1 LSELLP
7 TNTVSEE
14 DFQGLLH
21 RLAGN
26 ESGDGLETL
35 VMVVDWLR
43 PKTPERRDWAEER
56 IDYLAVALETSDFFP
71 PAVFDGLRLWL
82 TQTQFFNAFAGLG
95 VFSRRGFVRE
105 FAERCHEHF
114 SPTPPVRNYLRDV
127 LPLIFHQEMD
137 PPWVAAVPDDAWSRL
152 FSTARRVLILP
163 EDRDPSLAPVEA
175 ALYALEML
183 SIWGAAEELE
193 PELMRLDPALSQS
206 DSAFVALQREIALYV
221 EQARAHLNHPELPE
235 SDDCHARVLLEQC
248 REQIYRFRKK
258 ILTRG
263 TTISLAHLLE
273 RLDQTFSRIEDLLDV
288 LSSDPAVGGAARG
301 RLFKR
306 LVQAS
311 AERHSPRLLWQRNV
325 RLLARNITESAS
337 NHGEHYITRDGR
349 EYLAMLR
356 SAAGAGVIIA
366 LMALLKL
373 WIVELPLKPV
383 AETFLVSL
391 NYGLGFVFIHMLH
404 FTVATKQPAMTA
416 ACFAGAVE
424 REEQGR
430 ANQRKLAALLIQ
442 VSRSQ
447 FAAVIGNVSVAV
459 AVALLIGGLY
469 RYFSGAPLLPAEAA
483 TYQLRALHPLLSLAL
498 LHAAIAGVWLF
509 FSGLVAGFFDNRAAY
524 LDVRQRLRR
533 NPLVQA
539 LLPPALQAR
548 FADYLHDNYGSL
560 AGNFIF
566 GLLLGVTGYLG
577 KLVGLPLDIR
587 HIAFSSANL
596 GYVMSGD
603 ELPLA
608 AFLLNLVFVLLI
620 GVVNLLVSF
629 FLALWVALKSRGTRM
644 GRLTALWR
652 AFVDRV
658 REDPLVLVLPPRV
671 LSQIKAGENPMK

>member
-1 LSELLP
+1 MPETLP
-7 TNTVSEE
+7 TTTVSDE

-26 ESGDGLETL
+26 RSGDGLETL
-35 VMVVDWLR
+35 VMAVDWLR
-43 PKTPERRDWAEER
+43 PKTPERGDWAEGR
-56 IDYLAVALETSDFFP
+56 IDYLAAALETPELFP
-71 PAVFDGLRLWL
+71 PAVLDGLRLWL
-82 TQTQFFNAFAGLG
+82 ERTQFFNAFAGLG

-105 FAERCHEHF
+105 FVERCHEHL
-114 SPTPPVRNYLRDV
+114 SPTPPVHNYLRDI
-127 LPLIFHQEMD
+127 LPLVFHQETD
-137 PPWVAAVPDDAWSRL
+137 RLWVAAVADAAWSRL
-152 FSTARRVLILP
+152 FSAAHRALVLP
-163 EDRDPSLAPVEA
+163 ERRHPSPAPVEA
-175 ALYALEML
+175 ALYAMEML

-206 DSAFVALQREIALYV
+206 DSAFVALQREIGHYV
-221 EQARAHLNHPELPE
+221 EQARARLNRPELPD

-248 REQIYRFRKK
+248 REQISRFRKK

-273 RLDQTFSRIEDLLDV
+273 RLDQTFTRIEDLLDV

-306 LVQAS
+306 LVQAG

-430 ANQRKLAALLIQ
+430 ANQKKLAALLVQ
-442 VSRSQ
+442 VCRSQ
-447 FAAVIGNVSVAV
+447 FAAVVGNVSVAV
-459 AVALLIGGLY
+459 TVALLVGGVF
-469 RYFSGAPLLPAEAA
+469 RHFSGAPLLPAEAA
-483 TYQLRALHPLLSLAL
+483 DYQLHALHPLLSLAL

-524 LDVRQRLRR
+524 LDVRGRLRR
-533 NPLVQA
+533 NPLVKA
-539 LLPPALQAR
+539 LFPPERQGR
-548 FADYLHDNYGSL
+548 FANYVHDNYGAL

-566 GLLLGVTGYLG
+566 GILLGVTGYVG
-577 KLVGLPLDIR
+577 KLIGLPLDIR
-587 HIAFSSANL
+587 HIAFSSASL

-603 ELPLA
+603 ELSMP
-608 AFLLNLVFVLLI
+608 AFLLHLAFVLLI
-620 GVVNLLVSF
+620 GLVNLFVSF

-644 GRLTALWR
+644 GRLSALWR
-652 AFVDRV
+652 AFCDRV
-658 REDPLVLVLPPRV
+658 REDPLILFLPPRV
-671 LSQIKAGENPMK
+671 LSQIKAGEDPLR

>member
-1 LSELLP
+1 MSETLP
-7 TNTVSEE
+7 TTTVAEE

-26 ESGDGLETL
+26 RSGDALETL

-43 PKTPERRDWAEER
+43 PKTPENKGWAEGR
-56 IDYLAVALETSDFFP
+56 MNYLTIALESSDLLP
-71 PAVFDGLRLWL
+71 PPVLDGLRHWL
-82 TQTQFFNAFAGLG
+82 GKTQFFNAFAGLG

-105 FAERCHEHF
+105 FAERCHEHI
-114 SPTPPVRNYLRDV
+114 SPTPPAHNYLRDI
-127 LPLIFHQEMD
+127 LPLVFHQETD
-137 PPWVAAVPDDAWSRL
+137 PRWVASVSDESWSRL
-152 FSTARRVLILP
+152 FLAVRRALVLP
-163 EDRDPSLAPVEA
+163 GRPDPALTPIEA
-175 ALYALEML
+175 ALYAMEML

-193 PELMRLDPALSQS
+193 PELMRLDPELSQS

-221 EQARAHLNHPELPE
+221 EQARARLNQPDLPE
-235 SDDCHARVLLEQC
+235 SDDSHARVLLDQC
-248 REQIYRFRKK
+248 REQLARFRKK

-273 RLDQTFSRIEDLLDV
+273 RLDQTFTRIEDLLDV
-288 LSSDPAVGGAARG
+288 LSLDPAVGGAARG

-311 AERHSPRLLWQRNV
+311 SERHSPRLLWQRNV

-356 SAAGAGVIIA
+356 SAAGAGVLIA

-430 ANQRKLAALLIQ
+430 ANQKKLAALLIQ
-442 VSRSQ
+442 VCRSQ
-447 FAAVIGNVSVAV
+447 FAAVVGNVSVAV
-459 AVALLIGGLY
+459 AVALLVGGLY
-469 RYFSGAPLLPAEAA
+469 RHLTGRSLLAEEAVV
-483 TYQLRALHPLLSLAL
+483 YQLHVLHPLLSLAL
-498 LHAAIAGVWLF
+498 FHAAIAGVWLF
-509 FSGLVAGFFDNRAAY
+509 FSGLVAGFYDNRAAY
-524 LDVRQRLRR
+524 LDVRRRLRR
-533 NPLVQA
+533 NPLLTA
-539 LLPPALQAR
+539 LLSPERQGRL
-548 FADYLHDNYGSL
+548 ADYVHDNYGAL

-566 GLLLGVTGYLG
+566 GLLLGVTGY
-577 KLVGLPLDIR
+577 VGSLLSLPLDIR

-603 ELPLA
+603 ELSPA
-608 AFLLNLVFVLLI
+608 AFLLNLAFVLLI
-620 GVVNLLVSF
+620 GMINLLVSF
-629 FLALWVALKSRGTRM
+629 FLALWVALKSRSTRM
-644 GRLTALWR
+644 GRLSALWR
-652 AFVDRV
+652 AFYDRV

-671 LSQIKAGENPMK
+671 LSQIKTGEDPMK

>member
-1 LSELLP
+1 MSETLS
-7 TNTVSEE
+7 TTTVSDQ

-21 RLAGN
+21 RLASN
-26 ESGDGLETL
+26 QRGDGLETL

-43 PKTPERRDWAEER
+43 PKDLHGAAWVEER
-56 IDYLAVALETSDFFP
+56 MEYLAAALATPSLFP
-71 PAVFDGLRLWL
+71 SVVLNGLRLWL
-82 TQTQFFNAFAGLG
+82 ERTQFFNAFAGLG

-105 FAERCHEHF
+105 FAERCHEHL
-114 SPTPPVRNYLRDV
+114 SPTPPAPNYLRDL
-127 LPLIFHQEMD
+127 LPLIFHQETD
-137 PPWVAAVPDDAWSRL
+137 RHWVAAVSDQDWNRL
-152 FSTARRVLILP
+152 FEAARRALTQP
-163 EDRDPSLAPVEA
+163 GRPDPAINSVEA
-175 ALYALEML
+175 ALYAMEML

-206 DSAFVALQREIALYV
+206 DSAFVGLQREIALYV
-221 EQARAHLNHPELPE
+221 EQVRARLNQPELPK
-235 SDDCHARVLLEQC
+235 SDDSHIRVLLEQC
-248 REQIYRFRKK
+248 RGQVLRFRKK
-258 ILTRG
+258 TLTKG

-273 RLDQTFSRIEDLLDV
+273 RLDQTFTRIEDLLDV
-288 LSSDPAVGGAARG
+288 LAVDGEIAGVARG

-325 RLLARNITESAS
+325 RLLARNVTENSS

-383 AETFLVSL
+383 AETFLVSF

-430 ANQRKLAALLIQ
+430 ANQKKLAALLIQ
-442 VSRSQ
+442 VCRSQ
-447 FAAVIGNVSVAV
+447 FAAIVGNVSVAL
-459 AVALLIGGLY
+459 AVALLVGGLY
-469 RYFSGAPLLPAEAA
+469 RQLAGTSLLTEEAVA
-483 TYQLRALHPLLSLAL
+483 YQLHALHPLLSLAL

-524 LDVRQRLRR
+524 LDVRLRLRR

-603 ELPLA
+603 ELPLV

-644 GRLTALWR
+644 GRLSALWR